1 MMIALPILCLTLS
14 LHLCLCFSVRPRCN
28 SMFPHIREN
37 WHSGSEK
44 VRNGE
49 RQSCHSG
56 LSICLFSIGV
66 RPVWWEKSKVCHML
80 SLKTMHNDS
89 NSEAISPKKI
99 SSHSFLIMF
108 AQYHAY
114 AAFRRG
120 TFSKLFFLKITMNY
134 FSSLCAA
141 FSVTLHFHV
150 LEGRL
155 FSLGLCDLL

>member
-1 MMIALPILCLTLS
+1 MIALPILCLTLS

-37 WHSGSEK
+37 WHSRSKK

-66 RPVWWEKSKVCHML
+66 RPVWWEKSNVCHML

-89 NSEAISPKKI
+89 HSEAISPNKTI
-99 SSHSFLIMF
+99 LSFLSYYLCTISRHFLLKSVHMLHLGEEIF
-108 AQYHAY
+108 Q
-114 AAFRRG
+114 
-120 TFSKLFFLKITMNY
+120 SSFFFKITTNC

-141 FSVTLHFHV
+141 F
-150 LEGRL
+150 
-155 FSLGLCDLL
+155 